1 MTRFAPLFFLWAL
14 AVPSIVGAQPAD
26 FQTCL
31 SAGSPSCQDLGGP
44 LLVTLCPSGPRYAEI
59 YYGRIAWYPLKC
71 VGPITVAVE
80 TFASAFTRFPIYVE
94 IVPLPDARS
103 GYLACVDL
111 QGYVLLSAYGS
122 PTSCGRWDERG
133 PVDITPFVPLGS
145 FYALRIYFFG
155 NQLGES
161 PAVDCIRVT
170 SHPLAVAPSSWTLV
184 KSLFR

>member
-1 MTRFAPLFFLWAL
+1 MKLLTLLGFFWAL
-14 AVPSIVGAQPAD
+14 TVPAIAGAQPAD

-31 SAGSPSCQDLGGP
+31 SRSSPSCQDVGGP
-44 LLVTLCPSGPRYAEI
+44 LVVTLCPSGPRYAEI

-80 TFASAFTRFPIYVE
+80 TFAGVDTRFPIYVE
-94 IVPLPDARS
+94 VVPLPDARS
-103 GYLACVDL
+103 GYLACENL
-111 QGYVLLSAYGS
+111 TGYVILSAYGS
-122 PTSCGRWDERG
+122 PSSCGRWDERG
-133 PVDITPFVPLGS
+133 PVDISHIVPLGS

-155 NQLGES
+155 HPAGES

-170 SHPLAVAPSSWTLV
+170 SPVAVAPSNWAIV